1 MLNVNHVTKRFGG
14 LTAVD
19 EVSFGLEMGR
29 ILGLVGPNGSGKTT
43 LFNCISGL
51 FPPSSGRIVFQEKDI
66 TGLKPHRIC
75 RLGIGRTFQL
85 VKPFHSLSVKENVI
99 LGLAF
104 GHRDRPAGLRAQAME
119 ILEFVGLSGKAE
131 NKAGGLIL
139 AERKK
144 LEIARALA
152 TGPSLLL
159 LDEVASG
166 LTESESEGIIA
177 LLKEINER
185 GLSLLIVEHVMAVIM
200 SLSHRVVVLSDGRKI
215 ADGPPDEVANDQN
228 VIDVYLGEPPTTQVE
243 AGEPS

>member
-1 MLNVNHVTKRFGG
+1 MLDVSQVTKRFGG

-19 EVSFGLEMGR
+19 RVSLDLEKGR

-51 FPPSSGRIVFQEKDI
+51 FPPTSGRIVFEGKDI
-66 TGLKPHRIC
+66 TRVKPHRIC

-85 VKPFHSLSVKENVI
+85 VKPFHSLSVKENVL

-104 GHRDRPAGLRAQAME
+104 GRRDRTAGLREQAMD

-131 NKAGGLIL
+131 SKAGGLIL
-139 AERKK
+139 AERKR

-166 LTESESEGIIA
+166 LTESESEDIVA
-177 LLKEINER
+177 LLKEINRR

-215 ADGPPDEVANDQN
+215 ADGPPDEVANDPN
-228 VIDVYLGEPPTTQVE
+228 VIDVYLGEPPALVE
-243 AGEPS
+243 NGEPA